1 MGGRAAIQVEKAERE
16 LAIKEQIY
24 IIKPKERKA
33 IYFSLRPTELYGSP
47 PVPNLTGCCH
57 KGGRRA
63 GAATGPPCTEGG
75 GQIGCC
81 MVLGAHSH
89 LLTAPPMGADT
100 LLMGRACGGS
110 DMTAPT
116 ARPR

>member
-63 GAATGPPCTEGG
+63 GGCYRPTLHGG
-75 GQIGCC
+75 R
-81 MVLGAHSH
+81 
-89 LLTAPPMGADT
+89 GADR
-100 LLMGRACGGS
+100 LLHGAGGS
-110 DMTAPT
+110 QPSADSPADGG
-116 ARPR
+116 